1 MLGVWG
7 LVQEE
12 LRRTDFQELL
22 TGLQLAKGELQA
34 KFRGE
39 EVDSLAKTG
48 TKVMKGEW
56 KEGLPGHGD
65 VRPERNTIQQNGGL
79 PDLDSEPTA
88 RGRGK
93 EPKGDPE
100 LNKWTSRPPRKGRK
114 RSTSPL

>member
-1 MLGVWG
+1 MGEDVLGVWG

-48 TKVMKGEW
+48 Q
-56 KEGLPGHGD
+56 
-65 VRPERNTIQQNGGL
+65 R
-79 PDLDSEPTA
+79 
-88 RGRGK
+88 
-93 EPKGDPE
+93 
-100 LNKWTSRPPRKGRK
+100 
-114 RSTSPL
+114 